1 MYFRIAYDKP
11 GRLRT
16 QSGKWIFDAE
26 EGRGIASAILEIDG
40 VTRAEARE
48 ANGSIVIEYSKKT
61 ARAKII
67 KLIEQLDVKNLPT
80 KADDVDLELAQL
92 DNNFWLSLGNLVF
105 WRYLRRFVLPYPLRL
120 AFTVANAAWYV
131 KEGLKVLKEGRLGV
145 EVLDA
150 TAITTSLLTG
160 HMSTAG
166 QVMFLLKV
174 SDIIADYTQAR
185 TRSALR
191 QNLSLFAEKVWLV
204 RGKGQD
210 IEIPIEDVKIGDHL
224 RVRSGS
230 LIPIDGKVIEG
241 MGAVNES
248 SMTGE
253 SALVAKEKN
262 DTVHAGTVVEEGDLV
277 IEATALVGQS
287 RIDAIVD
294 MVENNQAVKSS
305 AQSKAEALADSI
317 VPISLGLFIADLLI
331 TRSVQRALSVLMVDY
346 SCAIKLA
353 MPLAVMSAMREGTQ
367 NDAVI
372 KGGKFLENFAE
383 ADTIVF
389 DKTGTL
395 TNARPEVRK
404 VVSLGSRT
412 EDRILQVA
420 ACLEEHYPHSMA
432 RAIVRGAQ
440 ARGLDHKHELHTEL
454 EYIVAHGI
462 ASKVEGKRVVL
473 GSAHFLFDDE
483 KVPKPKDLEEKVF
496 AGSEGC
502 SVVFMAID
510 GQLEG
515 AILIEDPLRS
525 DAKQVVKKLRD
536 AGFTNIVMLTG
547 DSENCAKRVAKEL
560 KLDGYFA
567 QVLPEDK
574 ANYVEKMKAEG
585 HKVVMVGDGIN
596 DSPALAAADVSVAMS
611 DASDIARNV
620 ADITLLNA
628 SLDSLITVRELSC
641 KLNKRIA
648 WSYDFIV
655 RFNTLLII
663 LGIAGVLSPDLAA
676 TLHNASTVAL
686 SAANTRPLLEK

>member
-1 MYFRIAYDKP
+1 MYFKIVYDKP
-11 GRLRT
+11 GRIRLR
-16 QSGKWIFDAE
+16 SGKWMFDDSQA
-26 EGRGIASAILEIDG
+26 RGISAALLDVNG

-48 ANGSIVIEYSKKT
+48 ANGSILVEYKNKT
-61 ARAKII
+61 SRAKII
-67 KLIEQLDVKNLPT
+67 DLIEKLDVNNLPSV
-80 KADDVDLELAQL
+80 DDNVDLEIAQL
-92 DNNFWLSLGNLVF
+92 DNNFWTNLMRLCA
-105 WRYLRRFVLPYPLRL
+105 WRATRRFFFPAPIRI
-120 AFTVANAAWYV
+120 AMTCWNALHYI
-131 KEGLKVLKEGRLGV
+131 KEGLKVLKEGRIGV

-150 TAITTSLLTG
+150 TAITTSILTKNFA
-160 HMSTAG
+160 MAG
-166 QVMFLLKV
+166 SVMFLLKV

-204 RGKGQD
+204 QNDNED
-210 IEIPIEDVKIGDHL
+210 IEIPIEDVKVGDNL

-230 LIPIDGKVIEG
+230 LIPIDGKVVSG
-241 MGAVNES
+241 LGAVNES

-253 SALVAKEKN
+253 SALVPKEKG

-294 MVENNQAVKSS
+294 MVENNQEVKSS
-305 AQSKAEALADSI
+305 AQSKAESLADSI
-317 VPISLGLFIADLLI
+317 VPISLGLFLLDLAI
-331 TRSVQRALSVLMVDY
+331 TRSPQRALSVLMVDY
-346 SCAIKLA
+346 SCAIKLS
-353 MPLAVMSAMREGTQ
+353 MPIAVMSAMREGT
-367 NDAVI
+367 NHKAVI
-372 KGGKFLENFAE
+372 KGGKFLESFAE

-404 VVSLGSRT
+404 VVSLGERT

-473 GSAHFLFDDE
+473 GSAHFLFEDE
-483 KVPKPKDLEEKVF
+483 KIPKPKDLEKRVF
-496 AGSEGC
+496 EGSEGA

-510 GQLEG
+510 GKLEG
-515 AILIEDPLRS
+515 AILIEDPIRK
-525 DAKQVVKKLRD
+525 DAKASVKKLRD

-547 DSENCAKRVAKEL
+547 DSENCAKRVAEEL
-560 KLDGYFA
+560 KLDGYYA

-574 ANYVEKMKAEG
+574 ANYVTKMKEAG
-585 HKVVMVGDGIN
+585 HRVVMVGDGIN
-596 DSPALAAADVSVAMS
+596 DSPALAAADVSLAMS
-611 DASDIARNV
+611 DASDIARSV
-620 ADITLLNA
+620 ADITLLDA
-628 SLDSLITVRELSC
+628 SLDSIVTIRHLS
-641 KLNKRIA
+641 KALNRRISS
-648 WSYDFIV
+648 SYNFIV
-655 RFNTLLII
+655 RFNTALII
-663 LGIAGVLSPDLAA
+663 LGIAGILPANTAA
-676 TLHNASTVAL
+676 MLHNASTVAL
-686 SAANTRPLLEK
+686 SAINTRPLLK